1 MSLYDV
7 LDDIS
12 QRKIL
17 KTDMG
22 DNRVF
27 GVMVGSVAKNY
38 DKDHAGYVF
47 VKIPTRDTDDSI
59 FQWARVAMASAGKSW
74 GQYFI
79 PEVDDQVLLAF
90 EDGLFERPYVIACLP
105 KDSDSYLKA
114 GFNENNQ
121 IKGIYTR
128 TGNTIQ
134 FDDCDDDKGA
144 KDKITIKT
152 GGDAHEI
159 IMDNENSKIVISDKD
174 GKNSVTMMTEKGKM
188 TIKSATDLTIQIGD
202 GVTMKMSDQTGAVSI
217 QCKSFK
223 VEASNQISLKTD
235 GSMKLEGSQVQA
247 AANSMLKLESSG
259 MVKVSG
265 TPVSVG

>member
-1 MSLYDV
+1 MGLYDII
-7 LDDIS
+7 DDIS
-12 QRKIL
+12 ERNIL

-27 GVMVGSVAKNY
+27 GVTVGTVAKNY

-47 VKIPTRDTDDSI
+47 VSIPTRDTSDKI
-59 FQWARVAMASAGKSW
+59 FQWARLAMLSAGKSW
-74 GQYFI
+74 GHYFV

-90 EDGLFERPYVIACLP
+90 EDGIFERPYVIACLP

-114 GFNENNQ
+114 GFHEQNQ

-144 KDKITIKT
+144 KDKITVMT
-152 GGDAHEI
+152 GGKEHKI
-159 IMDNENSKIVISDKD
+159 LLDNENSKIVISDKD
-174 GKNSVTMMTEKGKM
+174 GKNSVTMMTEDGKM
-188 TIKSATDLTIQIGD
+188 TINAATELTIKIGD
-202 GVTMKMSDQTGAVSI
+202 GVTMKMSDQTGSVSI
-217 QCKSFK
+217 QCKEFK
-223 VEASNQISLKTD
+223 VSASSQINMKTD
-235 GSMKLEGSQVQA
+235 GSLKLDGSQVQV
-247 AANSMLKLESSG
+247 AANSMVKVESSG
-259 MVKVSG
+259 MLKLGG